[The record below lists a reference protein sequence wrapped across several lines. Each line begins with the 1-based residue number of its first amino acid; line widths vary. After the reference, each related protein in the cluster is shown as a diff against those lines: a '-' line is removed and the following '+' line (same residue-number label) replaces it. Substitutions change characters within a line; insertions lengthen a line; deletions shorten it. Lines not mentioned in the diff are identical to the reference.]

1 MESQI
6 QRFTFTCWFSLNN
19 SETVK
24 TLTLAFCS
32 IQLYF
37 IRNFFA
43 KFGIPSLPC
52 SIDIEQNSDGCISDF
67 RISGQFLIKR
77 NCHNSRTSDNIDIK
91 FEPVTKL
98 DKKNKTTTQ
107 KLKMRSCQ
115 KIVTTLSFFNVQ
127 PNYSNPESGYQIHSL

>member
-1 MESQI
+1 MESRI
-6 QRFTFTCWFSLNN
+6 QRFTSTCWFSLNN

-24 TLTLAFCS
+24 TATLAFCS
-32 IQLYF
+32 IQLHF

-43 KFGIPSLPC
+43 KFGIPSLPW

>member
-6 QRFTFTCWFSLNN
+6 QRFTFTCWFFLNN
-19 SETVK
+19 SEMVETV
-24 TLTLAFCS
+24 TLAFCS
-32 IQLYF
+32 IQLHF

-43 KFGIPSLPC
+43 KFGIPRLPW
-52 SIDIEQNSDGCISDF
+52 SIDIEQNSDGCIFDF
-67 RISGQFLIKR
+67 RISGQSLVKR
-77 NCHNSRTSDNIDIK
+77 NCHNSRTSDNIHIK

-115 KIVTTLSFFNVQ
+115 KIVTALSFFSVQ
-127 PNYSNPESGYQIHSL
+127 PNWRNPESGYQTHSL